1 MTKRT
6 RREEL
11 LYMFDQ
17 RSSEKR
23 CAIIKNLKQAGREL
37 TSDMDS
43 VIKDY
48 QIKATTQRDEI
59 QKIHDDIRLL
69 DKAERDMSNK
79 KTLLLTEH
87 KMFSFNI
94 QSCGSNDLHPRLI
107 KFDEEVRKERQDL
120 LMMKLPR

>member
-11 LYMFDQ
+11 LHMFDQ
-17 RSSEKR
+17 RSSENR
-23 CAIIKNLKQAGREL
+23 CAIIKGLKEEGREL

-59 QKIHDDIRLL
+59 QKIHDELRLL
-69 DKAERDMSNK
+69 EKAERDMSNRK
-79 KTLLLTEH
+79 VVVLKEH
-87 KMFSFNI
+87 KLYSFRNET
-94 QSCGSNDLHPRLI
+94 CGTDTMHPDLI
-107 KFDEEVRKERQDL
+107 AFDDEVRKERQDL

>member
-17 RSSEKR
+17 RSAEKR
-23 CAIIKNLKQAGREL
+23 CTIIKGLKEEGREL

-59 QKIHDDIRLL
+59 QKMHDKVRLL
-69 DKAERDMSNK
+69 EKAERDMSNK
-79 KTLLLTEH
+79 KAAFLEERKLSYFQ
-87 KMFSFNI
+87 KDR
-94 QSCGSNDLHPRLI
+94 CGSTDLHPDLMV
-107 KFDEEVRKERQDL
+107 FDEEVRKERQDL